1 MAGGSAGA
9 GGLFVA
15 APNIGHSLVAT
26 GTVFTRRSNMTVMGS
41 TDGGHEWELLR
52 SVFVGPSMY
61 SNLADGGDGSL
72 LLCFE
77 RAFV

>member
-1 MAGGSAGA
+1 M
-9 GGLFVA
+9 A

-72 LLCFE
+72 LLFFE